1 MLKPVHF
8 IFCVIIMVISSMLC
22 FPSFLTISYC
32 FLGYFYWFP
41 PVFPLFPISDFAS
54 NIDLPNF
61 CFEFTP
67 AEARIRG
74 TMIYIH
80 KNLEKLRK
88 DLNIY
93 NPKAIESMFIEV
105 INDKRLNTIIGFIYK
120 HPKTTVNEFA
130 NDFMILLLGK
140 LSLKQRD
147 NTSGWL

>member
-1 MLKPVHF
+1 
-8 IFCVIIMVISSMLC
+8 
-22 FPSFLTISYC
+22 
-32 FLGYFYWFP
+32 
-41 PVFPLFPISDFAS
+41 
-54 NIDLPNF
+54 
-61 CFEFTP
+61 
-67 AEARIRG
+67 
-74 TMIYIH
+74 MIYIH